1 MGYVVSAAS
10 VLFLFWLILSG
21 IYTPFLL
28 MSGAVAA
35 IGVALFC
42 KRLKI
47 IDKEGQPIYLL
58 FAAMTYWPWLVWQIV
73 LSALSLS
80 RIIVS
85 PNLSISPT
93 LLRVKA
99 SQKTDV
105 GIVTYANSITLTP
118 GTISVDIE
126 EGEILVH
133 AVTKDNADG
142 LEEGTMDR
150 RVTRFEGAV

>member
-1 MGYVVSAAS
+1 MGYVVSAAL
-10 VLFLFWLILSG
+10 VLFLFWFTLSG

-28 MSGAVAA
+28 ISGALAA

-42 KRLKI
+42 RRLKI
-47 IDKEGQPIYLL
+47 VDKEGQPIYLL
-58 FAAMTYWPWLVWQIV
+58 FSALRYWPWLVWQIV
-73 LSALSLS
+73 LSALSVS

-85 PNLSISPT
+85 PNLPISPT

-99 SQKTDV
+99 SQKTDI

-118 GTISVDIE
+118 GTISVEVE

-133 AVTKDNADG
+133 AITKDSADG

-150 RVTRFEGAV
+150 RVARFEGTF